1 MEQSTWKDEI
11 FLKIEKL
18 NLFIFDEMFK
28 QLLEKRELF
37 IQYSGKKFKSFFT
50 RFQGSE
56 SDSTDIYQV
65 CFWVTSVTLI
75 SFLTSSSL

>member
-1 MEQSTWKDEI
+1 
-11 FLKIEKL
+11 
-18 NLFIFDEMFK
+18 MFK

-56 SDSTDIYQV
+56 SDSTDIYRLLLSDKRNAD
-65 CFWVTSVTLI
+65 FFPHFIFSVV
-75 SFLTSSSL
+75 